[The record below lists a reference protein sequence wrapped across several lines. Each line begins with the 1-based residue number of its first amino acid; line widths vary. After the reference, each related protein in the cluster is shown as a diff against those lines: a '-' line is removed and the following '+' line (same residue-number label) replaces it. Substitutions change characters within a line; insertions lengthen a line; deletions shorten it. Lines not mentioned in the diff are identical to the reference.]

1 MGPSARSPVSAWCFK
16 LLGVILFALASPAAL
31 ALSVEAEGTAP
42 VVDGAPGKARI
53 AAIQNAIL
61 QAAMQN
67 SVEISAATTLS
78 NHTVT
83 GDSAR
88 LRSAGRVTNV
98 SVADEWTEDGILH
111 VLIRAEVEASRA
123 VDTAKNDYRKKVA
136 FMQLLV
142 RDRSAAADLAYIE
155 MELPR
160 MLRKEM
166 ESRHG
171 VIGVDGAQYLLAERS
186 ASAVEQ
192 NLIPSRALVERVAK
206 ELGTQFLVAG
216 TLLDT
221 GVNDELLGKSRR
233 FEMELMLFDG
243 VSGTLLA
250 RSRYNEN
257 IVGMGLLKPGV
268 SVASAEFQATSYGL
282 VIQQVLQR
290 ASSALFAELN
300 RLPFS
305 ARVIR
310 SDAKKVY
317 FDAGSTS
324 SVRVGDMLMA
334 YKVSDEPMADPANG
348 RFLGFAE
355 QPIATL
361 VVKSV
366 QPQFAVGEL
375 ETEQVHIKPGDIV
388 RFGW

>member
-1 MGPSARSPVSAWCFK
+1 MGSSARSPVSAWCFK

-186 ASAVEQ
+186 ASAIEQ

-216 TLLDT
+216 ALLDT

-334 YKVSDEPMADPANG
+334 YKVSDEPMADPANS

>member
-1 MGPSARSPVSAWCFK
+1 MFLPPQRTSGAWCCKFLGAV
-16 LLGVILFALASPAAL
+16 LLGLVSHAAF

-42 VVDGAPGKARI
+42 ITDGAPGKARML
-53 AAIQNAIL
+53 AIQNAIR

-67 SVEISAATTLS
+67 SVEISTATTLS

-88 LRSAGRVTNV
+88 LRSTGRVSNV
-98 SVADEWTEDGILH
+98 SVADEWTEDGVLH
-111 VLIRAEVEASRA
+111 VLIRADVGRG
-123 VDTAKNDYRKKVA
+123 VDAAKNDYRKKIG

-142 RDRSAAADLAYIE
+142 RDRSAAADLTYIE

-160 MLRKEM
+160 LLRKEM

-171 VIGVDGAQYLLAERS
+171 VIGVDGAHYVLAERTT
-186 ASAVEQ
+186 SAVEQ
-192 NLIPSRALVERVAK
+192 NIIPDREMVERVAK
-206 ELGTQFLVAG
+206 ELGTQFLVSG
-216 TLLDT
+216 VILDT

-233 FEMELMLFDG
+233 FEIELMLFDG

-250 RSRYNEN
+250 RSRYNET
-257 IVGMGLLKPGV
+257 VTGVDLLKSGV
-268 SVASAEFQATSYGL
+268 SIASAEFLSTPYGSA
-282 VIQQVLQR
+282 IQKILQR
-290 ASSALFAELN
+290 ASGALFAELN
-300 RLPFS
+300 RLPFT

-310 SDAKKVY
+310 SDAKKIY

-324 SVRVGDMLMA
+324 SVRVGDMLLT
-334 YKVSDEPMADPANG
+334 YKVDGEQIADPANG
-348 RFLGFAE
+348 RLLGFAE

-366 QPQFAVGEL
+366 QPQFSVGEL
-375 ETEQVHIKPGDIV
+375 ETEQVHVKPGDIV